1 MGMHRLGGH
10 PSLNVAATH
19 AGLAPRRAAVLVAL
33 RPRDDHPRWSVATR
47 VASGRYL
54 VRVWEQ
60 ACASVRMLIVAEP
73 QLGWPGKWEE
83 REAIRAAHVR
93 AVGDR
98 FCKCLHRIRK
108 KPATGE
114 RATDANVTEV
124 VTGRRARG
132 ALPRWLM
139 LLVHE

>member
-1 MGMHRLGGH
+1 M
-10 PSLNVAATH
+10 
-19 AGLAPRRAAVLVAL
+19 
-33 RPRDDHPRWSVATR
+33 
-47 VASGRYL
+47 
-54 VRVWEQ
+54 
-60 ACASVRMLIVAEP
+60 RMLIVAEP

-98 FCKCLHRIRK
+98 FCKCLHRTRR

-114 RATDANVTEV
+114 WATDANVTEV

-132 ALPRWLM
+132 ALPRRFM
-139 LLVHE
+139 FLVPDAARAGTDSFSFRRTTRIPIAWITL